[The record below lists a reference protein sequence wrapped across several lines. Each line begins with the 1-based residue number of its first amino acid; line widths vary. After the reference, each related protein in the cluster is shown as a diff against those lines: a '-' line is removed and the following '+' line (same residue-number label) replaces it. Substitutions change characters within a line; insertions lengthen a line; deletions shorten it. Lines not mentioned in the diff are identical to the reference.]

1 MVIGQYI
8 LVSTINDDTGAEAVL
23 NILSSAWLKKVPEE
37 SVKEIIIFPGKKGVD
52 APLHQLTG
60 ADIDYGRAHLPYS
73 PYYSVLPGK
82 DLVCPA

>member
-8 LVSTINDDTGAEAVL
+8 LASAVNDDTGAEAVL
-23 NILSSAWLKKVPEE
+23 NILFSAGLKEVPEK
-37 SVKEIIIFPGKKGVD
+37 SIKEIIILPGEKGVNTSF
-52 APLHQLTG
+52 HQFTG

-82 DLVCPA
+82 DLVCQT